1 MENREVQSMSQSR
14 DGEGV
19 MTGKLVQY
27 PVMQQPMCCE
37 VQVLMQMCSDSCTQ
51 WPEREG
57 SCLGACS

>member
-1 MENREVQSMSQSR
+1 MSQSR